1 MYNYQTSWHTQI
13 DLCACVLKL
22 PASVDAVYYAYCTA
36 IWFWPSCIYSS
47 QGTCWCYS
55 EFTPDCT
62 RVAPS
67 PMYAQ
72 LQPPRMAHM
81 DGRLALN
88 ARQNAQKSDNFN
100 LALQTVPFS
109 IIKKISLFL
118 PPLMGYVEEFTFI
131 SFFCDSDSHR
141 LYVRLHWLRPIMWIL
156 CCWQDVSASI

>member
-1 MYNYQTSWHTQI
+1 MGHLWLILSWWILLYQWHVLVQIAESHTETFIDLLKVYFAPGISLRYTSVMYNYQISWHTQI

-36 IWFWPSCIYSS
+36 IWFGPSCIYSS
-47 QGTCWCYS
+47 QGTRWCCS

-88 ARQNAQKSDNFN
+88 ARQNA
-100 LALQTVPFS
+100 TE
-109 IIKKISLFL
+109 I
-118 PPLMGYVEEFTFI
+118 
-131 SFFCDSDSHR
+131 R
-141 LYVRLHWLRPIMWIL
+141 
-156 CCWQDVSASI
+156 